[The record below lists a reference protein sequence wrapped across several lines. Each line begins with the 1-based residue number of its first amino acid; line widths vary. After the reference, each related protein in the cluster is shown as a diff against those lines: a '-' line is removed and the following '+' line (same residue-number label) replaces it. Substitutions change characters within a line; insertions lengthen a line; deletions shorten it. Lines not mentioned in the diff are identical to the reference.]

1 MGKKYYINLLLSLL
15 TAFVIGAI
23 IIISMGFNPIEG
35 YIHLFKGAFI
45 GNFNLGGTL
54 QIFVPLMLAAL
65 AFAVSSKVGIFNIG
79 VEGELYLGAIAAA
92 WIGAS
97 LVGLPKIIHIPL
109 TLGFSAIVGALWA
122 FIPGYLKSYFNV
134 NEVTATILLNYVA
147 IYITNYLVNGVLS
160 SQSLVAK
167 TKDIENSA
175 KLSTILK
182 PSKANTGL
190 FIAIGVLLF
199 IYWLMF
205 HTTVGYKLRSVGS
218 NRKFSEY
225 IGIKEKQVMVIGMMI
240 SGAIGGL
247 VGGIE
252 VTGVYGYFLGNF
264 SVGIGFDGMLISLI
278 ARNNIKL
285 VPFIAFFVAS
295 LKSGAL
301 GMERFTGIPKSLID
315 IIISI
320 FIILVAM
327 EGLYSGIKIKK
338 KSTKIENS
346 KEDSINA

>member
-1 MGKKYYINLLLSLL
+1 MGKKYYINLLLSLM

-23 IIISMGFNPIEG
+23 IIITMGFNPIEG
-35 YIHLFKGAFI
+35 YIQLFKGAFK

-54 QIFVPLMLAAL
+54 QIFVPLMLTAL

-79 VEGELYLGAIAAA
+79 VEGEVYLGAIAAA

-97 LVGLPKIIHIPL
+97 LVGLPKIVHIPL

-147 IYITNYLVNGVLS
+147 IYITNYLVNGALS

-205 HTTVGYKLRSVGS
+205 YTTVGYKLRSVGA

-225 IGIKEKQVMVIGMMI
+225 IGIKEKQIMVIGMMI

-247 VGGIE
+247 AGGIE
-252 VTGVYGYFLGNF
+252 TTGVYGYFLGNF

-301 GMERFTGIPKSLID
+301 GMERFTGISKSLID

-320 FIILVAM
+320 FIILVSM
-327 EGLYSGIKIKK
+327 EGLYSGVKLKK
-338 KSTKIENS
+338 KSVKVENS

>member
-1 MGKKYYINLLLSLL
+1 
-15 TAFVIGAI
+15 
-23 IIISMGFNPIEG
+23 
-35 YIHLFKGAFI
+35 
-45 GNFNLGGTL
+45 
-54 QIFVPLMLAAL
+54 MLAAL

-97 LVGLPKIIHIPL
+97 LVGLPKIIHMPL

-134 NEVTATILLNYVA
+134 NEVTVTILLNYVA

-327 EGLYSGIKIKK
+327 EGLYSGVKFKK
-338 KSTKIENS
+338 KSAKIENS